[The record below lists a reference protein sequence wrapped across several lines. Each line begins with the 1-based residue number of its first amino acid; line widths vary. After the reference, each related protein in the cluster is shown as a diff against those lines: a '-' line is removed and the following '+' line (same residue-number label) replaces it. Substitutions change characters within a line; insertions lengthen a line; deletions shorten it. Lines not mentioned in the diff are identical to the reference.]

1 MEDELLDNGEPIGAS
16 KPAPKKRG
24 RKPKIKAEPLA
35 DGANVE
41 NSAPKKRAGRPRK
54 TKIGREP
61 DAILGDANAVPEGGE
76 KSPEKPVDII
86 EAARLDK
93 KRGGKRS
100 LKRDDGPVWKDET
113 GIQDD
118 AQYDA
123 GQTEI
128 FEHKDS
134 KDDFAYYAEPADAV
148 PQEDSIEDADFSS
161 GEKSLEDE
169 DIPTSFSTSDEDLN
183 PDSYRDRFDSEDDSA
198 YAAESTVAS
207 EDVLDDSAHGGPVS
221 GQADSG
227 DIRQERRDRWNSQNQ
242 AGGQN
247 RGQGGNNNRW

>member
-93 KRGGKRS
+93 KRGG
-100 LKRDDGPVWKDET
+100 
-113 GIQDD
+113 
-118 AQYDA
+118 
-123 GQTEI
+123 
-128 FEHKDS
+128 
-134 KDDFAYYAEPADAV
+134 
-148 PQEDSIEDADFSS
+148 
-161 GEKSLEDE
+161 
-169 DIPTSFSTSDEDLN
+169 
-183 PDSYRDRFDSEDDSA
+183 
-198 YAAESTVAS
+198 
-207 EDVLDDSAHGGPVS
+207 
-221 GQADSG
+221 
-227 DIRQERRDRWNSQNQ
+227 
-242 AGGQN
+242 
-247 RGQGGNNNRW
+247 